1 MTGWNALLRRG
12 FMAGLLCGL
21 AVAGCGGRPPAL
33 RGYDPVLLIEGK
45 QVEGDARLE
54 ATHGR
59 FLYRFSSAATEAAF
73 RGDPDRYAIQL
84 DGRCARLQ
92 GDVEGAPNIFTV
104 HDGRIYI
111 FSNSRNLRAF
121 ESDPDGYVGDHF
133 VAAEGVPAEAAQPAQ
148 APDGAATSAVAA
160 DAAPSPT
167 GASAAAPP
175 AAPPPE
181 ASPGAAAHTAAAPAV
196 GPMDDWPQWGGPRR
210 DFTVLT
216 SGLAPDWPEG
226 GPKRLWKRPLGDG
239 FSAIAMRDGRLFTM
253 YRRGDEE
260 VAVAIDA
267 PTGRTLWEHSYPAP
281 FDDRY
286 QMRHGPGPHA
296 TPLVVDGTVFTVG
309 ATAML
314 HALDR
319 ETGRPLW
326 SRDLVMD
333 FGAKV
338 PVRGYASSPLAHGD
352 TLILMVGGEG
362 HALVALDRQEGKV
375 VWHRHDFATSLSSPI
390 RIEVGGQEQIVAF
403 MADVIVGVEPSN
415 GDLVWSHPHVTDWG
429 LNISTPVWGDD
440 GLLFISSAYEGGS
453 RVLRLTRD
461 GGRTVP
467 HEVWANRRLRVHFGN
482 AIRIGDRIY
491 GSSGDS
497 GPAFFAAVDAQT
509 GDIAWR
515 QRGFSKASFLLAD
528 GHFIILDEDGVLAL
542 ATPTPEGL
550 QVHSQVELLDHV
562 AWTVPT
568 LVGTTLYVRDRK
580 NIMALDLGGSA
591 QAGSTP

>member
-1 MTGWNALLRRG
+1 MTRTVSLLCRG
-12 FMAGLLCGL
+12 VIASLLCGL
-21 AVAGCGGRPPAL
+21 WMAACGERPLAL
-33 RGYDPVLLIEGK
+33 QGNDPVLLVRGE
-45 QVEGDARLE
+45 QVAGDGRFE
-54 ATHGR
+54 VVHGG
-59 FLYRFSSAATEAAF
+59 FLYRFNSAANEATF
-73 RGDPDRYAIQL
+73 RGDPARYAIQL

-92 GDVEGAPNIFTV
+92 GDVAGSPDIFTV

-111 FSNSRNLRAF
+111 FSNPDNMKAF
-121 ESDPDGYVGDHF
+121 NSDPEGYVGEHF
-133 VAAEGVPAEAAQPAQ
+133 ITAEVVPAGALQSAG
-148 APDGAATSAVAA
+148 APDAGM
-160 DAAPSPT
+160 P
-167 GASAAAPP
+167 
-175 AAPPPE
+175 
-181 ASPGAAAHTAAAPAV
+181 
-196 GPMDDWPQWGGPRR
+196 DDWPQWGGPRR

-216 SGLAPDWPEG
+216 SGLAPVWPEG
-226 GPKRLWKRPLGDG
+226 GPKRLWERPLGDG

-281 FDDRY
+281 FDDHY